1 MRERLLHSVTL
12 TAFVLVALA
21 ANLSAATAAHSAV
34 GNWVV
39 VNRPARL
46 VNGSPVL
53 FRVTTPKPVRALS
66 GNWLGHEI
74 AFSFDAS
81 HKSWFALAGT
91 SLETKPG
98 AYLIQLHGETLAER
112 PARQAAGPPDGQ
124 AISFEKN
131 FRVERRRYPRVQLN
145 VPVRYT
151 APSPEDQRQI
161 EQDKETKEDAFK
173 TLSPGREW
181 KGSFAAPV
189 NGAISDVFGV
199 ERVFNGSVQSTHQGL
214 DFRVPSGTPVAAV
227 NSGRVILARP
237 LFFEGNCVVID
248 HGQGLLTLYL
258 HLSKF
263 SVKEGDDVSKGQQIG
278 LSGGTGRATGPHLH
292 LAVRWQGV
300 YLNPQVLLKLKL
312 PGGERDARTMSAR

>member
-1 MRERLLHSVTL
+1 MRDRLFRPVIFIACVLPSL
-12 TAFVLVALA
+12 TANVSGAS
-21 ANLSAATAAHSAV
+21 SAHSTAAHWTV
-34 GNWVV
+34 RNQ
-39 VNRPARL
+39 PARL
-46 VNGSPVL
+46 VNGTPVL

-81 HKSWFALAGT
+81 RKSWFALAGA

-98 AYLIQLHGETLAER
+98 AYPIQLHGETLVG
-112 PARQAAGPPDGQ
+112 QSAGSPDGP
-124 AISFEKN
+124 AISFEKKI
-131 FRVERRRYPRVQLN
+131 RVERQRYPRVQLN
-145 VPVRYT
+145 VPGRYT

-189 NGAISDVFGV
+189 NAAISDVFGV
-199 ERVFNGSVQSTHQGL
+199 QRVFNGSVQSTHQGL
-214 DFRVPSGTPVAAV
+214 DFRVPGGTSVAAV

-263 SVKEGDDVSKGQQIG
+263 SVKEGDDVSKGQPIG

-300 YLNPQVLLKLKL
+300 YLNPQVLLKLRL
-312 PGGERDARTMSAR
+312 P

>member
-1 MRERLLHSVTL
+1 MREHLFHSLTLIAFALLSMV
-12 TAFVLVALA
+12 
-21 ANLSAATAAHSAV
+21 ANLSAATAHSTV
-34 GNWVV
+34 GNWTVRNQPARV
-39 VNRPARL
+39 VN
-46 VNGSPVL
+46 GTPVL
-53 FRVTTPKPVRALS
+53 FRVTTPKLVRALS

-98 AYLIQLHGETLAER
+98 AYPIQLRGETF
-112 PARQAAGPPDGQ
+112 AGRSTGQ
-124 AISFEKN
+124 SAGQTVSFEKKI
-131 FRVERRRYPRVQLN
+131 RVESQRYPRVQLK
-145 VPVRYT
+145 VPGRYT

-161 EQDKETKEDAFK
+161 EQDKKTKEDAFK

-181 KGSFAAPV
+181 KGSFAPPV
-189 NGAISDVFGV
+189 NAAISDVFGV

-263 SVKEGDDVSKGQQIG
+263 SVKEGDDVDKGQPIG

-300 YLNPQVLLKLKL
+300 YLNPQVLLKLNL
-312 PGGERDARTMSAR
+312 P

>member
-1 MRERLLHSVTL
+1 MLDRLFRPVI
-12 TAFVLVALA
+12 FIVCVLLSLA
-21 ANLSAATAAHSAV
+21 ANLSAASSAHSTAADSTAAR
-34 GNWVV
+34 WTVV
-39 VNRPARL
+39 IRPARL
-46 VNGSPVL
+46 VNGMPVL
-53 FRVTTPKPVRALS
+53 FRVTTPKAVRALS

-81 HKSWFALAGT
+81 HKSWFALAGA

-98 AYLIQLHGETLAER
+98 AYPIQLHGETLAGR
-112 PARQAAGPPDGQ
+112 PAGQ
-124 AISFEKN
+124 SSGATISFEKKI
-131 FRVERRRYPRVQLN
+131 RVERQRYPRVQLK
-145 VPVRYT
+145 VPGRYT

-181 KGSFAAPV
+181 KGSFAPPV
-189 NGAISDVFGV
+189 NAAISDVFGV
-199 ERVFNGSVQSTHQGL
+199 QRVFNGSVQSTHQGL

-263 SVKEGDDVSKGQQIG
+263 SVKEGDDVDKGQPIG

-300 YLNPQVLLKLKL
+300 YLNPQVLLKLRL
-312 PGGERDARTMSAR
+312 P

>member
-1 MRERLLHSVTL
+1 MLDRRFHPVTL
-12 TAFVLVALA
+12 IAFTLLSMA
-21 ANLSAATAAHSAV
+21 ANVSGATSVHSTAAR
-34 GNWVV
+34 WTVV
-39 VNRPARL
+39 IRPARL
-46 VNGSPVL
+46 VNGTPVL
-53 FRVTTPKPVRALS
+53 FRVTSQKPVRTLS

-81 HKSWFALAGT
+81 RKSWFALAGV

-98 AYLIQLHGETLAER
+98 AYPIRLHGETI
-112 PARQAAGPPDGQ
+112 ARQSAGPPDGQ
-124 AISFEKN
+124 AISFEKQI
-131 FRVERRRYPRVQLN
+131 RVERRRYPRVHLK
-145 VPVRYT
+145 VPGRYT

-161 EQDKETKEDAFK
+161 EQDKATKEDAFK

-181 KGSFAAPV
+181 KGSFAPPV
-189 NGAISDVFGV
+189 NAAISDVFGV
-199 ERVFNGSVQSTHQGL
+199 QRVFNGSVQSTHQGL
-214 DFRVPSGTPVAAV
+214 DFRVPSGTSVAAV

-248 HGQGLLTLYL
+248 HGQGLLTLYF

-263 SVKEGDDVSKGQQIG
+263 SVKEGDDVSKGQPIG

-300 YLNPQVLLKLKL
+300 YLNPQVLLKLNL
-312 PGGERDARTMSAR
+312 P

>member
-1 MRERLLHSVTL
+1 
-12 TAFVLVALA
+12 
-21 ANLSAATAAHSAV
+21 
-34 GNWVV
+34 
-39 VNRPARL
+39 
-46 VNGSPVL
+46 
-53 FRVTTPKPVRALS
+53 
-66 GNWLGHEI
+66 
-74 AFSFDAS
+74 
-81 HKSWFALAGT
+81 
-91 SLETKPG
+91 
-98 AYLIQLHGETLAER
+98 
-112 PARQAAGPPDGQ
+112 
-124 AISFEKN
+124 
-131 FRVERRRYPRVQLN
+131 VERQRYPRVQLK
-145 VPVRYT
+145 VPGRYT

-161 EQDKETKEDAFK
+161 EQDKATKEDAFK

-189 NGAISDVFGV
+189 NAAISDVFGV

-227 NSGRVILARP
+227 NRGRVILARP

-263 SVKEGDDVSKGQQIG
+263 SVIEGDDVDKGQPIG

-300 YLNPQVLLKLKL
+300 YLNPQVLLKLRL
-312 PGGERDARTMSAR
+312 PGGERDAGTVSAR